1 MSLEQSLE
9 RIANALERLAD
20 ALAPAPRSYVLDEVE
35 HVPTLTKPPLAWF
48 DAGNGCAVA
57 LEDTQEAQTPREHCG
72 RCYEFPGCDMDL
84 STCHAHPKAKETAQ
98 TTWEWL
104 GITPPAR
111 RSRAKNPNTPP
122 IFQKLPDSGKRKI
135 AAASFENAI
144 LSEFEGSAKTA
155 NSKNAEFRK
164 KSTRGAERRNT
175 RAGQCGRCGRAGRRR
190 LNHQMFC
197 IDCEHEEWWDE

>member
-1 MSLEQSLE
+1 MIEDQLE

-57 LEDTQEAQTPREHCG
+57 VEESIDVQAPT
-72 RCYEFPGCDMDL
+72 MD
-84 STCHAHPKAKETAQ
+84 KKTAQ

-122 IFQKLPDSGKRKI
+122 IFQKLPDGGKKSPDSIKKISLQAKISPDKRK
-135 AAASFENAI
+135 
-144 LSEFEGSAKTA
+144 KPQ
-155 NSKNAEFRK
+155 
-164 KSTRGAERRNT
+164 RGAEKGNT

-197 IDCEHEEWWDE
+197 IDCEHEQWWDE

>member
-1 MSLEQSLE
+1 MIENHLE

-57 LEDTQEAQTPREHCG
+57 VEDSIDAQAPT
-72 RCYEFPGCDMDL
+72 MD
-84 STCHAHPKAKETAQ
+84 KKTAQ

-122 IFQKLPDSGKRKI
+122 IFQKLPDSGNRQN

-144 LSEFEGSAKTA
+144 LSKFEGSAKTA
-155 NSKNAEFRK
+155 DSKNAGFRK
-164 KSTRGAERRNT
+164 KSTRGAERGNT

>member
-1 MSLEQSLE
+1 MIEEYLD
-9 RIANALERLAD
+9 RIANALERIAD
-20 ALAPAPRSYVLDEVE
+20 ALAPQTRSFGVDEVE
-35 HVPTLTKPPLAWF
+35 HVPTLTKPPLEWF

-57 LEDTQEAQTPREHCG
+57 VEDSIDAEGAT
-72 RCYEFPGCDMDL
+72 MD
-84 STCHAHPKAKETAQ
+84 KKTAQ

-122 IFQKLPDSGKRKI
+122 IFQKLPETGKQQKRELKI
-135 AAASFENAI
+135 QSAI
-144 LSEFEGSAKTA
+144 LSKFGGSEKIAK
-155 NSKNAEFRK
+155 SKNAGNRK
-164 KSTRGAERRNT
+164 KSTRGAERGNT

-197 IDCEHEEWWDE
+197 IDCEHEDWWDE

>member
-1 MSLEQSLE
+1 MIEDQLE

-20 ALAPAPRSYVLDEVE
+20 ALAPDTRSYVLDEVE

-57 LEDTQEAQTPREHCG
+57 VEDTQEAQTPREHCG

-122 IFQKLPDSGKRKI
+122 IFEKLPDGGKKSPDSDKNFRLQAKKSAEKRK
-135 AAASFENAI
+135 
-144 LSEFEGSAKTA
+144 KP
-155 NSKNAEFRK
+155 R
-164 KSTRGAERRNT
+164 RGAEPGNT

-197 IDCEHEEWWDE
+197 IDCEHEGWWDE